1 MGLPDFGKY
10 AFYVWTSYGI
20 AAFVMIINLVLPM
33 LKRKEILKTLN
44 RKLRR
49 EQSKS

>member
-1 MGLPDFGKY
+1 MDFPDFGKY

-20 AAFVMIINLVLPM
+20 AAFVLIANVVMPIM
-33 LKRKEILKTLN
+33 QRKEMLKTLN

-49 EQSKS
+49 EQQS